1 MNYDSSISLK
11 VNLSRVL
18 DELIMDGSDLENIVQ
33 FLKSHENDIPDIYK
47 HSALVYDLYDLI
59 AHPMRFDPFLYKHVN
74 DLPMVEFCFAVNS
87 LATLWIE
94 DDIHFGATREL
105 QRRFHGTVELV
116 RFIRAGWNG
125 AYKDGEF
132 LALKEGKCDLVEYLN
147 KQDERSLRDFLLHSY
162 NAKSAF
168 QAKTFI
174 RLNPGTQFML
184 LNNIDRFC
192 SKAGGI
198 YSSRRVSSEDV
209 SRQCYVVAD
218 LVRSLMRQLLALNNT
233 ELFNW
238 VVDVLGFGK
247 GDSDYIYRFDRL
259 ENNLRDSILSTIPKS
274 LVERLPNTDEI
285 YRVPAD
291 PEGRATFE
299 EIVFDM
305 NLIENQFE
313 TYDLFLYIYLLDN
326 FLLKGMRDNLDLME
340 FFNLPFDWDE
350 LKKLKP
356 EFKLKAYGVND

>member
-1 MNYDSSISLK
+1 MNYDSTISLK

-18 DELIMDGSDLENIVQ
+18 DELIMDGTELETIVQ
-33 FLKSHENDIPDIYK
+33 FLKSHETDIGEIYK

-59 AHPMRFDPFLYKHVN
+59 AHPFRFDPFLYKHVN
-74 DLPMVEFCFAVNS
+74 ELPMVEFCFAVNS

-94 DDIHFGATREL
+94 DDVHFGDTREL

-132 LALKEGKCDLVEYLN
+132 LALKGKCDLVEYLN

-162 NAKSAF
+162 NVKSAF
-168 QAKTFI
+168 QAGTFM
-174 RLNPGTQFML
+174 RLNPGTQYML
-184 LNNIDRFC
+184 LTNVVRFC
-192 SKAGGI
+192 SVGSGI
-198 YSSRRVSSEDV
+198 YNSARRFSSEEV
-209 SRQCYVVAD
+209 ARQCYVVAD
-218 LVRSLMRQLLALNNT
+218 LVRSLMKQLLALNNT

-238 VVDVLGFGK
+238 VVDVLGFGQEN
-247 GDSDYIYRFDRL
+247 SDYIYKFDRL
-259 ENNLRDSILSTIPKS
+259 ESNLRDSILSTIPKS
-274 LVERLPNTDEI
+274 IVERLPSADEWGF
-285 YRVPAD
+285 RPD
-291 PEGRATFE
+291 PEGRTTYE

-305 NLIENQFE
+305 NLIETQFE

-326 FLLKGMRDNLDLME
+326 YLLKGMRDNLDLME

-356 EFKLKAYGVND
+356 DYKLKVYGVND